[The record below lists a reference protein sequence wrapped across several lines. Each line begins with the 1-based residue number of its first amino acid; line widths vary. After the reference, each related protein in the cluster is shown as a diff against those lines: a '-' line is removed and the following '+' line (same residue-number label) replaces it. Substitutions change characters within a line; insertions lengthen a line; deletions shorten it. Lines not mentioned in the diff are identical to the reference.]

1 MGIDCGPPKVGIS
14 PEYHGEKE
22 RVEVL
27 VRGRR
32 LIASQTTRET
42 GFGTAMVVRPNLNLG
57 CLAKACLL
65 SPV

>member
-27 VRGRR
+27 VRG
-32 LIASQTTRET
+32 SCTVDPGET
-42 GFGTAMVVRPNLNLG
+42 QANVTHFRWGMETYQKNDAI
-57 CLAKACLL
+57 
-65 SPV
+65 